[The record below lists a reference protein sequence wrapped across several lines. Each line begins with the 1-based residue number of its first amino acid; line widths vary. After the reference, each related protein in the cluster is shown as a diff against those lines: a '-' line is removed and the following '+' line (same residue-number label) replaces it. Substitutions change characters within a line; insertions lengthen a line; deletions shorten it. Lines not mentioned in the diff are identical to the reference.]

1 MDPPQLNNYT
11 KNTGESHAPRETIAT
26 NVKGTVKWFHRV
38 RGFGFITRDD
48 TSDDVFVHYSSLK
61 PTSINLMRSKNR
73 LNLMDKEKVQFDVVK
88 TNDGFEAVNVVGKNG
103 YLIIDIIAYKREITP
118 FDLEIINDARV
129 TGKVKWFNVK
139 IKYGFIHCDYNNED
153 VFVHAS
159 AIIKNNPNKYKAS
172 LSEGEPV
179 EFDILKRADGK
190 LEAVNVSGPQGLN
203 VQGSRYSPDKKD
215 SSNKDYSEHDVIG
228 KVKWFNVK
236 AGFGFINRNDNGQ
249 DVYAHYS
256 AIVNKNPN
264 HRVRS
269 LADGE
274 LVQFNITEGSKGAE
288 ASDITGLDGGPVQGS
303 EYARPKAQ
311 LRSTSERARSLDNKT
326 SRKPQDNSSL
336 SPTFAPRSTNYQSKG
351 NSQNYQNGGN
361 NYRAPLRQT
370 KFSPKENR
378 RVNDGN
384 YQNNEMPHN
393 GHVGRLQSH
402 TNDYVNQ
409 QNQYIGNNNNNHS
422 NNYSFRPKIRQPMY
436 ENDQRN
442 NNQYSSNV
450 PHMRQNGYQNSG
462 NNKQQS
468 YHQPQHLN
476 YQYDNRYMNGNEA
489 NYIEMPPRRN
499 DHAGFDV
506 PVHHQNGF
514 INQSRDQY
522 NQSDNSKV
530 GSIPG
535 VILAE
540 RITGTVKW
548 YNFKNG
554 FGFVTRSDN
563 NQDIFVHRSGIQTM
577 NSTQSGLDDG
587 EPVEFDLYQEGQRLL
602 AVNVTGPSGQN
613 LRGSKYASNML
624 SNNPINNNTN
634 NNQIPAML
642 TKVFRRRKL
651 TNS

>member
-11 KNTGESHAPRETIAT
+11 KSTGESHAPRETIAT

-203 VQGSRYSPDKKD
+203 VQGSRYSPDKN

-311 LRSTSERARSLDNKT
+311 LRSASERARSLDNKT

-351 NSQNYQNGGN
+351 NSQMYQNGPN
-361 NYRAPLRQT
+361 RAPLRQS
-370 KFSPKENR
+370 KFSPKQNR
-378 RVNDGN
+378 RVTDGN
-384 YQNNEMPHN
+384 YQNEAPHN
-393 GHVGRLQSH
+393 GHIGRLQSH
-402 TNDYVNQ
+402 SNDYVNQ
-409 QNQYIGNNNNNHS
+409 QNQYIGNNHS
-422 NNYSFRPKIRQPMY
+422 NNYTFRPKIRQPMY

-442 NNQYSSNV
+442 SNQYSSNP
-450 PHMRQNGYQNSG
+450 PHMRQNGYQNVNSG
-462 NNKQQS
+462 NKQQS
-468 YHQPQHLN
+468 HHQPQHLN
-476 YQYDNRYMNGNEA
+476 YQYDNRYINDNEA
-489 NYIEMPPRRN
+489 NYMEMPPRRN
-499 DHAGFDV
+499 DGFDV
-506 PVHHQNGF
+506 PMHHQNGF
-514 INQSRDQY
+514 YNQPREQY
-522 NQSDNSKV
+522 NQSDNSQI
-530 GSIPG
+530 GSVPG
-535 VILAE
+535 IILAE
-540 RITGTVKW
+540 RIIGTVKW

-563 NQDIFVHRSGIQTM
+563 NQDIFVHRSGIQAI

-602 AVNVTGPSGQN
+602 AVNVTGPNGQN
-613 LRGSKYASNML
+613 LRGSKYASNMIP
-624 SNNPINNNTN
+624 NNPINNN
-634 NNQIPAML
+634 QIPASMP

-651 TNS
+651 TNN

>member
-1 MDPPQLNNYT
+1 MDPPQLSNYSKTNGERNNV
-11 KNTGESHAPRETIAT
+11 HAPRETIAT

-48 TSDDVFVHYSSLK
+48 TADDVFVHYSSLK

-88 TNDGFEAVNVVGKNG
+88 TTDGFEAVNVVGKNG

-215 SSNKDYSEHDVIG
+215 SSNKDYSEHDVVG

-288 ASDITGLDGGPVQGS
+288 ASDITGLDGAPVQGS
-303 EYARPKAQ
+303 EYARPKTQA
-311 LRSTSERARSLDNKT
+311 RSTSERARSLDNKS
-326 SRKPQDNSSL
+326 SRKPQENNSL
-336 SPTFAPRSTNYQSKG
+336 SPAFAPRSNNYHNK
-351 NSQNYQNGGN
+351 NSQNFQNNANSYRPPPRHN
-361 NYRAPLRQT
+361 N
-370 KFSPKENR
+370 FSPKQNR
-378 RVNDGN
+378 RNTNGN
-384 YQNNEMPHN
+384 YQNNEIQQN
-393 GHVGRLQSH
+393 GQTLRIQNNS
-402 TNDYVNQ
+402 NDYMGNQ
-409 QNQYIGNNNNNHS
+409 QNQYTGNHS
-422 NNYSFRPKIRQPMY
+422 NNYSFRPKNRQPMY
-436 ENDQRN
+436 ENSQRN
-442 NNQYSSNV
+442 TYANQ
-450 PHMRQNGYQNSG
+450 PMRQQNGYQNLNS
-462 NNKQQS
+462 NKQS
-468 YHQPQHLN
+468 HQQVHNVN
-476 YQYDNRYMNGNEA
+476 YQYDQQYDSQ
-489 NYIEMPPRRN
+489 NYIEQMPRVGDQQGFDMPP
-499 DHAGFDV
+499 V
-506 PVHHQNGF
+506 PQNGF
-514 INQSRDQY
+514 YNQSIDQY
-522 NQSDNSKV
+522 NQNDNSQV
-530 GSIPG
+530 ATIPG
-535 VILAE
+535 IILAE
-540 RITGTVKW
+540 RILGTVKW

-554 FGFVTRSDN
+554 FGFVTRNDN
-563 NQDIFVHRSGIQTM
+563 NQDIFVHRSGIQSR
-577 NSTQSGLDDG
+577 NSSQPGLDDG
-587 EPVEFDLYQEGQRLL
+587 EPIEFDLYQESNRLL
-602 AVNVTGPSGQN
+602 AVNVTGPNGQD
-613 LRGSKYASNML
+613 LRGSKYATNSQMVD
-624 SNNPINNNTN
+624 SQVNNGPGV
-634 NNQIPAML
+634 P
-642 TKVFRRRKL
+642 TKVYRRRKI
-651 TNS
+651 TQN

>member
-1 MDPPQLNNYT
+1 MDPPQLSNYSQT
-11 KNTGESHAPRETIAT
+11 TGERTTSHAPRETIAT
-26 NVKGTVKWFHRV
+26 NIKGTVKWFHRV

-48 TSDDVFVHYSSLK
+48 TVDDVFVHYSSLK

-88 TNDGFEAVNVVGKNG
+88 TTDGFEATNVVGKNG

-190 LEAVNVSGPQGLN
+190 LEAVNVSGPEGLN

-215 SSNKDYSEHDVIG
+215 SSNKDYSEQNVVG

-256 AIVNKNPN
+256 AIINKNPN

-274 LVQFNITEGSKGAE
+274 LVQFNIVEGSKGAE
-288 ASDITGLDGGPVQGS
+288 ASDITGLDGRPVQGS
-303 EYARPKAQ
+303 EYARPKTT
-311 LRSTSERARSLDNKT
+311 LTRSNSERANSADPKT
-326 SRKPQDNSSL
+326 SSRKLNENSSL
-336 SPTFAPRSTNYQSKG
+336 SPTFAPRSTNYHK
-351 NSQNYQNGGN
+351 NNTTGN
-361 NYRAPLRQT
+361 NQRAPMRQT
-370 KFSPKENR
+370 QFSPKQNR
-378 RVNDGN
+378 RPAGGN
-384 YQNNEMPHN
+384 LQNN
-393 GHVGRLQSH
+393 GHSSRTQDDFIPNQFHDNQS
-402 TNDYVNQ
+402 N
-409 QNQYIGNNNNNHS
+409 S
-422 NNYSFRPKIRQPMY
+422 YSFRPKNRQPMY

-442 NNQYSSNV
+442 GNQYSNQTV
-450 PHMRQNGYQNSG
+450 RQNGFQNS
-462 NNKQQS
+462 NKQ
-468 YHQPQHLN
+468 PQQQRNLN
-476 YQYDNRYMNGNEA
+476 YQYDNRHINENENGYMD
-489 NYIEMPPRRN
+489 MPRV
-499 DHAGFDV
+499 DHGFDM
-506 PVHHQNGF
+506 PVHQQNGF
-514 INQSRDQY
+514 YNQREQY
-522 NQSDNSKV
+522 NQNSV
-530 GSIPG
+530 SQIGTIPG

-540 RITGTVKW
+540 RIYGTVKW

-554 FGFVTRSDN
+554 FGFVTSNDN
-563 NQDIFVHRSGIQTM
+563 NQDIFVHRSGIQSFN
-577 NSTQSGLDDG
+577 NSQPGLDDG
-587 EPVEFDLYQEGQRLL
+587 EPVEFDIYQEGNRLL
-602 AVNVTGPSGQN
+602 AVNVTGPNGQN
-613 LRGSKYASNML
+613 LRGSKYASNMA
-624 SNNPINNNTN
+624 
-634 NNQIPAML
+634 NNQMNNADALP

-651 TNS
+651 TNN

>member
-1 MDPPQLNNYT
+1 MDMEMDPPQLNNYS
-11 KNTGESHAPRETIAT
+11 KSTGERKNSHAPRETIAT

-48 TSDDVFVHYSSLK
+48 NAEDVFVHYSSLK

-88 TNDGFEAVNVVGKNG
+88 TADGFEAVNVVGKNG
-103 YLIIDIIAYKREITP
+103 YLILDIIAYKREITP

-190 LEAVNVSGPQGLN
+190 LEAVNVSGPEGLN
-203 VQGSRYSPDKKD
+203 VQGSRYSPDKTNLFQED
-215 SSNKDYSEHDVIG
+215 TTNKDYSEHDVVG

-288 ASDITGLDGGPVQGS
+288 AADITGLDGGPVQGS
-303 EYARPKAQ
+303 EYARPKNQTRA
-311 LRSTSERARSLDNKT
+311 TSERAHSLDNNKS
-326 SRKPQDNSSL
+326 SRKNQENSSL
-336 SPTFAPRSTNYQSKG
+336 SPTYANRSGNYQSKSTQNFQTSG
-351 NSQNYQNGGN
+351 NSGAGHRVPSRQQGGNNNNNFSPKQGRRLNNYQNVEIMH
-361 NYRAPLRQT
+361 Q
-370 KFSPKENR
+370 
-378 RVNDGN
+378 
-384 YQNNEMPHN
+384 N
-393 GHVGRLQSH
+393 GHVGRLQNH
-402 TNDYVNQ
+402 ANDYVSNQ
-409 QNQYIGNNNNNHS
+409 AG
-422 NNYSFRPKIRQPMY
+422 PRQPMY

-442 NNQYSSNV
+442 NVNHYSN
-450 PHMRQNGYQNSG
+450 PPMRQNGYQNMNSG
-462 NNKQQS
+462 NKQVQ
-468 YHQPQHLN
+468 QPQHLN
-476 YQYDNRYMNGNEA
+476 YQYDNRYINE
-489 NYIEMPPRRN
+489 NENSYIEMPRN
-499 DHAGFDV
+499 EQRFEM
-506 PVHHQNGF
+506 PLQQQQNGF
-514 INQSRDQY
+514 Y
-522 NQSDNSKV
+522 NQHDNPQI

-535 VILAE
+535 IILAE
-540 RITGTVKW
+540 RIIGSVKW

-563 NQDIFVHRSGIQTM
+563 NQDIFVHRSGIQAFN
-577 NSTQSGLDDG
+577 NSQPSLDDN
-587 EPVEFDLYQEGQRLL
+587 EPVEFDLYQEGNRLL

-613 LRGSKYASNML
+613 LRGSKYAPNMV
-624 SNNPINNNTN
+624 NNPVA
-634 NNQIPAML
+634 PSVP

-651 TNS
+651 TNN